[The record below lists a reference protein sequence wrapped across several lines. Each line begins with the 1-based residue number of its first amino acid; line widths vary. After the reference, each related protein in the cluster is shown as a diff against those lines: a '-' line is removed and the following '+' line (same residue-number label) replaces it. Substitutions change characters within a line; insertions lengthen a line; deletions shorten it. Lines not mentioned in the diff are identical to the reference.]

1 MMIYH
6 ITTRKAWRAA
16 LATGDYRTE
25 GLATDGFIHCSTL
38 PQILPVA
45 EYLFKD
51 KRRLVILLIKPARLS
66 STLKWEPPSGGTPP
80 PGVPAGDTF
89 PHIYGPIDLD
99 AVKRV
104 LDLERNPDGVFELP
118 EDLQRPDD

>member
-16 LATGDYRTE
+16 LATGDYRAESLATE
-25 GLATDGFIHCSTL
+25 GYIHCSTL

-45 EYLFKD
+45 EQIYKD
-51 KRRLVILLIKPARLS
+51 KRRVVILLIKPARLS
-66 STLKWEPPSGGTPP
+66 SPLKWEPPSGGTPP
-80 PGVPAGDTF
+80 PGVPEGDTF
-89 PHIYGPIDLD
+89 PHVYGPIDLD